1 VEAIGMADEQGV
13 EDRPLISVVMP
24 VLDGMPWVEHQ
35 LSALCAQEAPGEW
48 EVIVADNGSTDGT
61 RSCVRQWSTR
71 DPRVRLVE
79 ASSRRGPGAARNIGV
94 GKARGQIL
102 VFCDADDVVRPGW
115 LKGMVAALNSA
126 DLVAGVFDFG
136 SLQGRAHPKP
146 VPVATT
152 QMGFLPYALG
162 GNLAVRRSAFETSAG
177 FSETLSAG
185 EDVDFCWR
193 LQLAG
198 YRFAISDQAIVAK
211 REHTTARGAFRAT
224 WVYGQCTTLL
234 YRRYRA
240 RGMRPD
246 LRGAAKAWVW
256 LIVALPRL
264 IEPARRP
271 EWTRACGIRLGRL
284 AGSVSHHTF
293 FP

>member
-1 VEAIGMADEQGV
+1 MADEQ
-13 EDRPLISVVMP
+13 DASDLPLITVVMP
-24 VLDGMPWVEHQ
+24 VLNGMPWVEHQ
-35 LSALCAQEAPGEW
+35 LSALCVQEAPGEW
-48 EVIVADNGSTDGT
+48 EVIVADNGSVDST
-61 RSCVRQWSTR
+61 RSCVQQWSKR
-71 DPRVRLVE
+71 DPRVRLVD
-79 ASSRRGPGAARNIGV
+79 ASARPGPGAARNIGV
-94 GKARGQIL
+94 AAARGEIL

-115 LKGMVAALNSA
+115 LGGMVAALKGT

-136 SLQGRAHPKP
+136 SLQGRAHSTP
-146 VPVATT
+146 VPASTT

-162 GNLAVRRSAFETSAG
+162 GNLAVRRDTFEASAG

-185 EDVDFCWR
+185 EDVDFSWR

-198 YRFAISDQAIVAK
+198 YRFAINDQAVVAK
-211 REHTTARGAFRAT
+211 REHTIAKDAFRAT

-256 LIVALPRL
+256 LIVALPGL
-264 IEPARRP
+264 IKPSRRT
-271 EWTRACGIRLGRL
+271 EWMRALGIRLGRL
-284 AGSVSHHTF
+284 AGSVAQRTF

>member
-1 VEAIGMADEQGV
+1 MADEQ
-13 EDRPLISVVMP
+13 EASDRPLISVIMP
-24 VLDGMPWVEHQ
+24 VLNGLPWVEQQ
-35 LSALCAQEAPGEW
+35 LSALCVQEAPGEW
-48 EVIVADNGSTDGT
+48 EVIVADNGSADDT
-61 RSCVRQWSTR
+61 RSCVQQWSER
-71 DPRVRLVE
+71 DPRVRLVD
-79 ASSRRGPGAARNIGV
+79 ASARPGPGAARNIGV
-94 GKARGQIL
+94 GTAGGRIL

-115 LKGMVAALNSA
+115 LAGMVEALNGA

-136 SLQGRAHPKP
+136 SLQGRAQPKP
-146 VPVATT
+146 VPAATT
-152 QMGFLPYALG
+152 QMGFLPFALG
-162 GNLAVRRSAFETSAG
+162 GNLAVCRDAFEAAAG

-198 YRFAISDQAIVAK
+198 YRFAISDRAVVAR
-211 REHTTARGAFRAT
+211 REPTSARDAFHKT
-224 WVYGQCTTLL
+224 WVYGQCSTLL

-256 LIVALPRL
+256 LVVAIPVL
-264 IEPARRP
+264 IKPSRRP
-271 EWTRACGIRLGRL
+271 EWMRAFGIRVGRL
-284 AGSVSHHTF
+284 AGSAVHRTF

>member
-1 VEAIGMADEQGV
+1 
-13 EDRPLISVVMP
+13 
-24 VLDGMPWVEHQ
+24 
-35 LSALCAQEAPGEW
+35 
-48 EVIVADNGSTDGT
+48 VADNGSADGT
-61 RSCVRQWSTR
+61 CSRVEQWSQR
-71 DPRVRLVE
+71 DRRVRLVD
-79 ASSRRGPGAARNIGV
+79 ASARSGPGAARNIGV
-94 GKARGQIL
+94 GKAAGSIL

-115 LKGMVAALNSA
+115 LAGMVAALDGA

-136 SLQGRAHPKP
+136 SLQGRPHPKP

-152 QMGFLPYALG
+152 QMGFLPFGLG
-162 GNLAVRRSAFETSAG
+162 GNLAVRRDAFEASSG

-198 YRFAISDQAIVAK
+198 YRFAISDRAVVAR
-211 REHTTARGAFRAT
+211 REHTSVRGAFHGT

-256 LIVALPRL
+256 LVVSLPGL
-264 IEPARRP
+264 VKPSRRP
-271 EWTRACGIRLGRL
+271 EWMRAFGVRSGRL
-284 AGSVSHHTF
+284 AGSLAHHTF